1 MSVVP
6 YVFQL
11 LKGMA
16 LPHRKAPGKTPEE
29 EEESGDC
36 DDEDDCGGGSGD
48 GELRVRNQLRFLAG
62 DGDSGP
68 AAAAPLGVVG
78 LGDGAG
84 SCSLQLL
91 RSTCCRHHR
100 CSSQPW
106 PRSCSC
112 PASCRLALV
121 PAGTAAGEVMP
132 LLFQVGFAGV
142 CCGQLMGEDSRQVP
156 NLLCVPESPS
166 SLLPAAAHAYELRD
180 EVFCFLE
187 DIRKLVKIV

>member
-1 MSVVP
+1 MTVAP
-6 YVFQL
+6 HVFQL

-78 LGDGAG
+78 LDDSAR
-84 SCSLQLL
+84 SWSL
-91 RSTCCRHHR
+91 RSAQVQFLQTPPMLSTATTQKLLMPSIMLSGLGASRD
-100 CSSQPW
+100 SSWRSKATAFPGRFFRGVLRAACGREFKAGCKPAVG
-106 PRSCSC
+106 PR
-112 PASCRLALV
+112 V
-121 PAGTAAGEVMP
+121 T
-132 LLFQVGFAGV
+132 LF
-142 CCGQLMGEDSRQVP
+142 
-156 NLLCVPESPS
+156 SPS
-166 SLLPAAAHAYELRD
+166 HYCPCSRA
-180 EVFCFLE
+180 
-187 DIRKLVKIV
+187 